1 MMRLAAKD
9 GVGIVAVVGDVVAVC
24 ISCTGADN
32 NLRVDDDDE

>member
-1 MMRLAAKD
+1 MMRLAARD
-9 GVGIVAVVGDVVAVC
+9 GVGILTVVGDVVAVW